1 MSPAKRDTKKQ
12 AKVRQRR
19 YRKAHERL
27 ARDRRQAQHAAEA
40 LQQALEALGLPE
52 DLATEIAGRLRR
64 QQKLLGKI
72 VGMMCPPL
80 FGCRTNSELCR
91 VRGWD
96 KNLPSRV
103 LGALPKRSWLKRLR
117 RLGADVLVPLWRHA
131 TNASA
136 ATRSRWQWTWVGDDS
151 VFKKY
156 GEQLGLV
163 GTWWSGQE
171 HRVLSGIDGVLL
183 VVVVGE
189 GKLIVPVDFAIRRP
203 DPTGPGGPCRDKLH
217 WVQGMLDGRV
227 AAFRR
232 RGVALPPPLVVADSW
247 FSDSKLMRHVT
258 MTHQGTFLVEGK
270 STYVFTLPDGSQVK
284 GDDLQQRDWS
294 WRHSPQVPGMRYAR
308 LRATSPTYGAVT
320 LLVVSEPREEQFYVM
335 CLDTAIS
342 GPRLIR
348 AWKRR
353 HWIEHCFRTLKH
365 LLAAGA
371 CQVHSED
378 AYYGHLALRLMGC
391 FVLMYTSRVICKGHI
406 TMEEIIFSLKH
417 YWKRNKKVAVHPCT
431 YERQT
436 RGAEQWHDPPRGE
449 VDAPTRYP
457 CYAKMRSR
465 APSKPCL
472 IAPFLLRFRR

>member
-1 MSPAKRDTKKQ
+1 MSPTKRYAKKQ
-12 AKVRQRR
+12 AKARQRR
-19 YRKAHERL
+19 RRTAQERL

-40 LQQALEALGLPE
+40 LQQALGDLGLPE
-52 DLATEIAGRLRR
+52 DLLIEIEGRLHS

-80 FGCRTNSELCR
+80 FGCRTNFELCR

-96 KNLPSRV
+96 KNLTSRM
-103 LGALPKRSWLKRLR
+103 LGVLPKRSWIKRLR
-117 RLGADVLVPLWRHA
+117 RLGLEVLIPLWRSVA
-131 TNASA
+131 NKSM

-183 VVVVGE
+183 AVVIGE
-189 GKLIVPVDFAIRRP
+189 GKLVVPVDVAIRRP
-203 DPTGPGGPCRDKLH
+203 DPTGSGAPCRDKLH
-217 WVQGMLDGRV
+217 WVQVMLDERV

-232 RGVALPPPLVVADSW
+232 RGVHLPPPIVVADSW
-247 FSDSKLMRHVT
+247 FSDSKLMRHVAT
-258 MTHQGTFLVEGK
+258 THQGTFLVEGK
-270 STYVFTLPDGSQVK
+270 RSYVFELPDGRQVK
-284 GDDLQQRDWS
+284 GYDLQQDRDWP
-294 WRHSPQVPGMRYAR
+294 WRSSVQAPGVRYAR

-320 LLVVSEPREEQFYVM
+320 LIVVEEHGEEQCYVM
-335 CLDTAIS
+335 CLATAIS

-353 HWIEHCFRTLKH
+353 YWIEHCFRTLKH
-365 LLAAGA
+365 LLATGA

-378 AYYGHLALRLMGC
+378 AYYGHLVLRLMGC
-391 FVLMYTSRVICKGHI
+391 LVLFYASRVICKGQM

-417 YWKRNKKVAVHPCT
+417 YWRFIDSEALELQALSWGGCGKAV
-431 YERQT
+431 
-436 RGAEQWHDPPRGE
+436 
-449 VDAPTRYP
+449 
-457 CYAKMRSR
+457 
-465 APSKPCL
+465 
-472 IAPFLLRFRR
+472 

>member
-1 MSPAKRDTKKQ
+1 MSPATRHSKKH
-12 AKVRQRR
+12 AKAKQRR
-19 YRKAHERL
+19 RLKVQERL
-27 ARDRRQAQHAAEA
+27 ERDRRQAEWAADA
-40 LQQALEALGLPE
+40 LQRALEDLGLPE
-52 DLATEIAGRLRR
+52 NLVAEIEGRLRS
-64 QQKLLGKI
+64 QKKLLGKI
-72 VGMMCPPL
+72 LGVMCPPL

-96 KNLPSRV
+96 KNLPSRL

-117 RLGADVLVPLWRHA
+117 RLGLDVLIPLWRSA
-131 TNASA
+131 ASKSE

-189 GKLIVPVDFAIRRP
+189 GKLVVPVDFAIRRP
-203 DPTGPGGPCRDKLH
+203 DSAGPGAPCRDKLR
-217 WVQGMLDGRV
+217 WVQVMVDGRM
-227 AAFRR
+227 AAFHR

-247 FSDSKLMRHVT
+247 FSDSKLMRHIAT
-258 MTHQGTFLVEGK
+258 THQGTFLVEGK
-270 STYVFTLPDGSQVK
+270 STYTFALPDGRQVK
-284 GDDLQQRDWS
+284 GHDLQQDCEWP
-294 WRHSPQVPGMRYAR
+294 WRSSEQVPGVRYAR

-320 LLVVSEPREEQFYVM
+320 LIVVDAHGEDQFYVM
-335 CLDTAIS
+335 CLATAIS

-371 CQVHSED
+371 CQVHSEA
-378 AYYGHLALRLMGC
+378 AYYGHLVLRLMGC
-391 FVLMYTSRVICKGHI
+391 FVLFYTSRIICKGRL

-417 YWKRNKKVAVHPCT
+417 YWRFV
-431 YERQT
+431 
-436 RGAEQWHDPPRGE
+436 DSE
-449 VDAPTRYP
+449 VLELKALSQGVDEKA
-457 CYAKMRSR
+457 A
-465 APSKPCL
+465 
-472 IAPFLLRFRR
+472 